1 MSDNYWLLTQ
11 FLFFFFPI
19 FRRAWVDTF
28 CSLIMATP
36 TSPAQYPAT
45 ILNFHTLGVNQ
56 QVFIRTAGGIDITV
70 SGFLKKWIF
79 PFEVRWSTHLFLK
92 HQNLFTSNL
101 SSYLIYNKDVKSQ
114 NSPHSVTPLTS
125 CHNKADY
132 KLLKSRHEMTRT
144 SCHASNCAHVTK
156 RNSCHAITTQNS
168 ITSNHAT
175 TDAHH
180 VTYVTPSQHT
190 ASH

>member
-1 MSDNYWLLTQ
+1 
-11 FLFFFFPI
+11 
-19 FRRAWVDTF
+19 
-28 CSLIMATP
+28 MATP

-101 SSYLIYNKDVKSQ
+101 SSYLIYNKDVKSR

-144 SCHASNCAHVTK
+144 SCHAP
-156 RNSCHAITTQNS
+156 NS
-168 ITSNHAT
+168 HAT
-175 TDAHH
+175 AH
-180 VTYVTPSQHT
+180 TSQSATRVTPSQRRIALHWIT
-190 ASH
+190 PPQMHIT